1 MAANTKKKTK
11 GKSRSRKKK
20 KSSGNSAVIIIV
32 SLILAIIVVLAFI
45 FRDKISEKIQDYG
58 PNVFMTTDY
67 EEYVLKYS
75 KEYEMDPRFIFAIIN
90 TESHF
95 NPDATSN
102 VGARGLMQLMEE
114 AYDWVKFRMGD
125 ERPHTFDEMYDPE
138 LNIQYGTF
146 MLKFLYEKFDHSYE
160 LTAAAYHGGMNA
172 VDTWINDGT
181 VDPDNFRLEDVPSD
195 VTANYIYK
203 VMNAYNKYKEKLEE
217 DFKNG

>member
-1 MAANTKKKTK
+1 MAANTKKA
-11 GKSRSRKKK
+11 SAKKK
-20 KSSGNSAVIIIV
+20 KKKKTSSNNTVIVIV
-32 SLILAIIVVLAFI
+32 SLVLAILVVLAFI
-45 FRDKISEKIQDYG
+45 FRDKISEKLQDYG

-75 KEYEMDPRFIFAIIN
+75 KKYEMDPRFIFAIIN

-95 NPDATSN
+95 NPEATSN

-114 AYDWVKFRMGD
+114 AYDWVKFRMND
-125 ERPHTFDEMYDPE
+125 DRPHTFDDMYEPE
-138 LNIQYGTF
+138 LNIEYGTF

-181 VDPDNFRLEDVPSD
+181 VDPENFRLEDVPSD

>member
-1 MAANTKKKTK
+1 MASNTKKKTAS
-11 GKSRSRKKK
+11 KSKKKK
-20 KSSGNSAVIIIV
+20 KSSGNSTVIVIV
-32 SLILAIIVVLAFI
+32 TLVLAIVVVIAVI

-75 KEYEMDPRFIFAIIN
+75 KEYDMDPRFIFAIIN

-114 AYDWVKFRMGD
+114 AYDWVKFRMD
-125 ERPHTFDEMYDPE
+125 DDRAHTFDDMYDPE
-138 LNIQYGTF
+138 LNIEYGTF
-146 MLKFLYEKFDHSYE
+146 MLKFLYDKFDHSYE

>member
-1 MAANTKKKTK
+1 MASNTKKKTAS
-11 GKSRSRKKK
+11 KSKKKK
-20 KSSGNSAVIIIV
+20 KSSGNSTVIVIV
-32 SLILAIIVVLAFI
+32 TLVLAIVVVLAVI

-75 KEYEMDPRFIFAIIN
+75 KEYDMDPRFIFAIIN

-114 AYDWVKFRMGD
+114 AYDWVKFRMD
-125 ERPHTFDEMYDPE
+125 DDRAHTFDDMYDPE
-138 LNIQYGTF
+138 LNIEYGTF
-146 MLKFLYEKFDHSYE
+146 MLKFLYDKFDHSYE